1 MIVSRIV
8 FLLLASFV
16 SMLMTFWVY
25 FKILAIAKEKN
36 LVDNPDAR
44 KLQKRP
50 VPVMGGI
57 AVFFG
62 VICGT
67 LFATCLCDCD
77 AILPIILAMS
87 MMLYV
92 GAIDD
97 IIDLTPRNR
106 LIIEVLAVLG
116 IIFSDGACID
126 SLHGLW
132 GIESFSWWIG
142 VPLTVFAGVGIIN
155 AMNMIDGVNGLSSG
169 LCITFSC
176 MFGIAMYRAHD
187 YPNAMLAFVF
197 AGALVPFLIHN
208 VLGKTSKMFIGDAG
222 TMTMGILMTWYVI
235 QMLRHDHNTQWMRY
249 VEGQQLSLVALTL
262 AILAVPVGDT
272 LRVMFR
278 RIMKGNSPFK
288 ADKTHLH
295 HMLLNY
301 SGSHSLTSL
310 MEISIAIIIVIIWA
324 IAFKTHCSIN
334 AQFYIVL
341 AVAAFLVWG
350 TYAYLS
356 FQNKRNSAAAFR
368 IRKWLS
374 KTRQG
379 DKEWWAW
386 LQNRIDTPIGY
397 KKRDAAHPD
406 YDPTKDKDTNK

>member
-1 MIVSRIV
+1 MQVRYLI
-8 FLLLASFV
+8 FLLSTSFA

-25 FKILAIAKEKN
+25 FKIFAIAKEKN
-36 LVDNPDAR
+36 LVDNPNAR
-44 KLQKRP
+44 KLQKHP
-50 VPVMGGI
+50 IPVMGGI

-62 VICGT
+62 VISGT
-67 LFATCLCDCD
+67 LFASCFFDFD
-77 AILPIILAMS
+77 SVLPIILAMS
-87 MMLYV
+87 MMLYI

-97 IIDLTPRNR
+97 IVDLTPRNR
-106 LIIEVLAVLG
+106 IIIEVLAILG
-116 IIFSDGACID
+116 IVFSNGACID

-132 GIESFSWWIG
+132 GIERFSWWIG
-142 VPLTVFAGVGIIN
+142 VPLTILAGVGIIN

-169 LCITFSC
+169 LCITFSI
-176 MFGIAMYRAHD
+176 MFSIAMFRAQD

-197 AGALVPFLIHN
+197 AGAMAPFLIHN

-235 QMLRHDHNTQWMRY
+235 QMLRHDHNSQWMKY
-249 VEGQQLSLVALTL
+249 VNSQQLSLVALTL

-310 MEISIAIIIVIIWA
+310 MEIAIAIIIVIIWA
-324 IAFKTHCSIN
+324 IAFKTHCSID
-334 AQFYIVL
+334 AQFYIVF
-341 AVAAFLVWG
+341 AAAAILVWG

-356 FQNKRNSAAAFR
+356 FQNKRNSVAAFR

-386 LQNRIDTPIGY
+386 LQNRIDTPFSR
-397 KKRDAAHPD
+397 KKRDKDNPD
-406 YDPTKDKDTNK
+406 